1 MISSILKS
9 RLVEKI
15 DSKLLLVLS
24 FCIFSIIYF
33 INFDKYNSFFSTDF
47 VKFYKPN
54 GILIIEKIINL
65 EFSEINF
72 FSLYLIPKLITGI
85 LLKLTPNESIFSTTS
100 NFINIIALFLS
111 FYFFLKSLFI
121 KNNTITLIFL
131 FVFFIYVANWE
142 WCLWKLADIYFL
154 FVFSLV
160 FYFLANGLYHKNIIS
175 IFYGILFSI
184 ISLITKPQG
193 VIILPFF
200 IASLALIL
208 FYREN
213 FFKKIIFSFLIYL
226 LFFPLLIFF
235 LIKFNIDN
243 IAVKSFLTGKIS
255 WNIAY
260 TYSQFV
266 EQFNISKDNYSQII
280 YFYFLLSKKLIYQ
293 ITFIRETYSFKHN
306 VFLTTYVLLMYF
318 FLIINF
324 NYLVK
329 KYNLFLKL
337 TILII
342 FFATLLY
349 CSLFTSS
356 EPNRFQIFYLTP
368 TYVLVS
374 ISIEKFIRDIRFY
387 YKEVKSK

>member
-1 MISSILKS
+1 MFKS
-9 RLVEKI
+9 KLIEKI
-15 DSKLLLVLS
+15 DSKILLALF
-24 FCIFSIIYF
+24 FCIFSVIYF
-33 INFDKYNSFFSTDF
+33 VNFDRYNYLFSTDF

-54 GILIIEKIINL
+54 GIIIIEKIINL
-65 EFSEINF
+65 EINEINF

-85 LLKLTPNESIFSTTS
+85 LLKLTPNESVFSTTS

-111 FYFFLKSLFI
+111 FYFFLKSLFV
-121 KNNTITLIFL
+121 KKNTITLIFL
-131 FVFFIYVANWE
+131 FIFFIYVANWE

-160 FYFLANGLYHKNIIS
+160 FYFLANGIYNKNIIS
-175 IFYGILFSI
+175 IFYGILFSL

-200 IASLALIL
+200 ISSLALIL
-208 FYREN
+208 FYKEN

-226 LFFPLLIFF
+226 LFYPLLIFF

-243 IAVKSFLTGKIS
+243 IVVKSFLTGKIS

-260 TYSQFV
+260 TYSQFT
-266 EQFNISKDNYSQII
+266 EQFTFAKDNYSQII
-280 YFYFLLSKKLIYQ
+280 YFYFLLLKKLIYQ

-306 VFLTTYVLLMYF
+306 IFLTTYVLLMYF

-368 TYVLVS
+368 IYVLVS
-374 ISIEKFIRDIRFY
+374 ISIEKFIRDIRLD
-387 YKEVKSK
+387 YKLAKSK

>member
-100 NFINIIALFLS
+100 NFINIVALFLS

-131 FVFFIYVANWE
+131 FIFFIYVANWE

-193 VIILPFF
+193 IIILPFF

-260 TYSQFV
+260 TYSQFT
-266 EQFNISKDNYSQII
+266 EQFNFTKDNYAQII

-368 TYVLVS
+368 IYVLVS

-387 YKEVKSK
+387 YKVVKSK